1 MSSTR
6 YSAALMPDPKLRR
19 LVLGIGAL
27 TSLWGIVAIWAMGIP
42 WSARTALAVSWGL
55 VSSRNLVLI
64 AQRYKACC
72 RIQLDA
78 SGQLQVFG
86 ADGRCTI
93 ATLEPGSV
101 VLQWA
106 AWLRFRT
113 GEGMCHAEL
122 LGRKSAGGHEWRRF
136 QVIWRHLGATV

>member
-1 MSSTR
+1 
-6 YSAALMPDPKLRR
+6 MPDPKLRR

-27 TSLWGIVAIWAMGIP
+27 LSLGGIVAIWATEIP

-55 VSSRNLVLI
+55 VSGRNLVLI

-78 SGQLQVFG
+78 SGELQVYG
-86 ADGRCTI
+86 ADGRCTT

-106 AWLRFRT
+106 AWLRYRT
-113 GEGMCHAEL
+113 GEGMRHAEL
-122 LGRKSAGGHEWRRF
+122 LGGKTAGPHDWRRL